1 MDSTAT
7 TGRRGLGHRR
17 LSQALGAVLG
27 LLCLGSAVAQAGP
40 RDDLKTA
47 YNKAFSQYNNLELD
61 QALAVLDEA
70 IKAAPSSDD
79 PALAPLHVLRAGVIF
94 SNTGDAAATKAALAE
109 AVKVDYNV
117 QVPVELRS
125 EQFQQILEDARKDAG
140 TAPDES
146 VRHTP
151 PTPACGADITFDFV
165 VSGRQDDGQVVFYW
179 RRQGQTEFQTVDMD
193 TFGNLATAVVAA
205 DGHGDE
211 NIEYLVA
218 VFDGNEKALASKGS
232 QDAPLILE
240 LGCKKEEVKVE
251 PEPEPPP
258 PATTLP
264 RFFLNLGFG
273 TGFGIARG
281 TADLSYRQYSPA
293 YRDADSGAQFIY
305 GAREYACSIARWYYP
320 QDDLPSD
327 PVQFQN
333 DLMNLQAMFGATLP
347 PGTSF
352 FGANTP
358 QSIALNYN
366 QEYCSEHH
374 PVKSGMASAPF
385 HIAPEF
391 GYRITKNL
399 VVSVFARLQVVSGS
413 KVYRDDPKQ
422 SYSDSFVQTVYDVN
436 RQNAEGVRIKP
447 GFAWGIGAKIK
458 YFIGKDDAKFRLFAG
473 GFGGFGTARL
483 RVNMGF
489 ANDRNG
495 NSIPDD
501 REVGNDLAN
510 EDVPFDP
517 TTNPCT
523 AVWPYNNG
531 CVPGPGNDL
540 TNPGDYDRLQAGFK
554 KMNADKSP
562 RIDTVG
568 IGRFIIGGTFGF
580 HYQLVKNF
588 ALFGELQLGGW
599 IGGKKAPTT
608 SSFLIDLNVGPVITF

>member
-7 TGRRGLGHRR
+7 TGRRGPGHRR

-27 LLCLGSAVAQAGP
+27 LLCLGSSVAHAGP

-47 YNKAFSQYNNLELD
+47 YNKAFGQYNNLELD
-61 QALAVLDEA
+61 QALAVLDDA
-70 IKAAPSSDD
+70 IKAAPSADD

-94 SNTGDAAATKAALAE
+94 SNTGDAEATKKALAE

-125 EQFQQILEDARKDAG
+125 DQFQALLEEARKDAG
-140 TAPDES
+140 TAPDEA
-146 VRHTP
+146 VRHNP
-151 PTPACGADITFDFV
+151 PTPVCGEDLTFDFV
-165 VSGRQDDGQVVFYW
+165 VSGRQDDGQVIFYW
-179 RRQGQTEFQTVDMD
+179 RRKGQTDFQTVDMD

-211 NIEYLVA
+211 SIEYLVA
-218 VFDGNEKALASKGS
+218 VFDGNEKSVASKGA
-232 QDAPLILE
+232 QDAPLVLE
-240 LGCKKEEVKVE
+240 LACQKEEVK
-251 PEPEPPP
+251 PEAPPEPPK

-264 RFFLNLGFG
+264 RFFINLGLG
-273 TGFGIARG
+273 TGLGVARG
-281 TADLSYRQYSPA
+281 TADLTYRQYSPS
-293 YRDADSGAQFIY
+293 YSDADGNQFIY
-305 GAREYACSIARWYYP
+305 GIREYACAIARWYN
-320 QDDLPSD
+320 DADALPSQ
-327 PVQFQN
+327 VEFQN
-333 DLMNLQAMFGATLP
+333 QLANLQMMGATLP
-347 PGTSF
+347 PGLSFTGSTSPD
-352 FGANTP
+352 AL
-358 QSIALNYN
+358 ALNYN
-366 QEYCSEHH
+366 QEYCAEHH

-391 GYRITKNL
+391 GYRVTKNL
-399 VVSVFARLQVVSGS
+399 VVSVFARLQVVTGS
-413 KVYRDDPKQ
+413 KVFRDDPNQ
-422 SYSDSFVQTVYDVN
+422 MYVESYANSVYDVA
-436 RQNAEGVRIKP
+436 RQNPDGVRIKP
-447 GFAWGIGAKIK
+447 DFAWGIGAKVK
-458 YFIGKDDAKFRLFAG
+458 YFLGKDDAKFRLFAG

-501 REVGNDLAN
+501 REAPYDLLNDKA
-510 EDVPFDP
+510 PFDP

-523 AVWPYNNG
+523 PVWPYNNG
-531 CVPGPGNDL
+531 CIPGPGGDPM
-540 TNPGDYDRLQAGFK
+540 NPGDVDRDQAAFK

-568 IGRFIIGGTFGF
+568 IGRFIIGGSFGF

-599 IGGKKAPTT
+599 VGTKKNPGE